1 MPSKPKTSL
10 RVAAIL
16 AVLIVGACD
25 FVPDWLIFEPEA
37 PPLPGERISVLS
49 LQSELVPDPS
59 IQDLEIQLPPPRVNA
74 AWPQAGGVP
83 SHSMQHLEMADAP
96 QIAWR
101 RSVGNGSEDY
111 RRLLTA
117 PIAIADR
124 VFTIDSHAIV
134 AAFDSANGRPIW
146 LAALRPESEDY
157 GAIGGGLAYDQG
169 VLYITT
175 GFGEVI
181 ALIADNGRLLWR
193 INLGV
198 PFRAPPTISGGR
210 VFAINMEN
218 RLYAL
223 ASDDGRRLWQHEGL
237 PESSGL
243 MGAANAAVA
252 GGIVIAPYS
261 SGEIYGLRTDN
272 GRVVWSDLLTRTGAA
287 ALLTTFSNINGAPVV
302 AGDQVYAIS
311 NAGRMAAINLRTG
324 ARTWEQILGGTQTP
338 WVAGDFIYLVTNEA
352 ELVCLWRRDGRIRWV
367 LPLQRYK
374 NDNTREEP
382 IQWNGPVLASDRLVI
397 VSSHGHALAVSPYT
411 GEVLGTIRLPEGAFI
426 APIVADRSLYILTD
440 SAELLAIR

>member
-1 MPSKPKTSL
+1 MLSNPQSSF
-10 RVAAIL
+10 RIL
-16 AVLIVGACD
+16 VVFTTLLLGACD
-25 FVPDWLIFEPEA
+25 LIPEWLIFEPEA
-37 PPLPGERISVLS
+37 PLLPGERISVLS
-49 LQSELVPDPS
+49 LQSELIPDPL
-59 IQDLEIQLPPPRVNA
+59 IQDVEIRLPRPRVNA

-83 SHSMQHLEMADAP
+83 SHAMQHLKMADAP
-96 QIAWR
+96 QVAWR
-101 RSVGNGSEDY
+101 RSVGRGSEEY

-117 PIAIADR
+117 PVATAER
-124 VFTIDSHAIV
+124 VFTIDSHANV
-134 AAFDSANGRPIW
+134 AAVESATGRPVW
-146 LAALRPESEDY
+146 RAALRPKEEDY

-175 GFGEVI
+175 GFGEVV
-181 ALIADNGRLLWR
+181 ALIAENGRLLWR
-193 INLGV
+193 VNLGV
-198 PFRAPPTISGGR
+198 PFRAPPTISDGR

-218 RLYAL
+218 KLYAL
-223 ASDDGRRLWQHEGL
+223 SSDDGHRLWQHEGL
-237 PESSGL
+237 PENSGL
-243 MGAANAAVA
+243 MGAANAAVS

-261 SGEIYGLRTDN
+261 SGEIYALRTDN

-287 ALLTTFSNINGAPVV
+287 ASLTTFSNISGGPVI

-324 ARTWEQILGGTQTP
+324 ARTWDQVLGGTQTP
-338 WVAGDFIYLVTNEA
+338 WVAGEFIYLVTNDA

-426 APIVADRSLYILTD
+426 APIIADRSLYILTD
-440 SAELLAIR
+440 SAELFAIR